1 MDSKTDEKVAIE
13 HGDDN
18 HDAQVA
24 VQLAHDT
31 SKKLSPWTKPM
42 FRLYL
47 VLACAYLCGCLVSSQ
62 SYTSRC
68 QRLTWFKN
76 GYDGS
81 LLGTDYFRVRRYGP
95 VYLHGI

>member
-1 MDSKTDEKVAIE
+1 MSQETIGNGFCVLAFLQRILLRTINMDSKTDEKVAIE
-13 HGDDN
+13 HGDD

-62 SYTSRC
+62 LYTSRC
-68 QRLTWFKN
+68 LS
-76 GYDGS
+76 D
-81 LLGTDYFRVRRYGP
+81 
-95 VYLHGI
+95 